1 MEGKEKNEKNDQE
14 DKQDARQLRKSFRTA
29 IAGLL
34 LLVLVAIGTT
44 YAWFSLSGRA
54 STYVT
59 PMGGTVSEGTTSL
72 LISTNSAGPFDKTC
86 DLVYAGSPD
95 ALKPVSTAD
104 LTNFYKV
111 TAQNKDGIAVLYSSA
126 TENVDTQT
134 LHGTVYLQC
143 LNAPCDVYFN
153 KEQLKLGTDAQALAA
168 MRFGMKITAKEGTKT
183 YIFKLDE
190 LSSTGSAQSTQT
202 VPGTSTVVSSVNSSG
217 QAEYVTD
224 PSVGLA
230 DYMANAG
237 SGDNDFTAGT
247 TRLVRLEKDEVASVE
262 YWLYLEGCDEQCINE
277 VQSKSSDIQLA
288 FAGVDVDQTSAGNQ

>member
-1 MEGKEKNEKNDQE
+1 MEKKEQNEKKSQD
-14 DKQDARQLRKSFRTA
+14 DKQSVRQLRHSFQTA

-34 LLVLVAIGTT
+34 VLILVAVGTT
-44 YAWFSLSGRA
+44 YAWFSLAGRA

-59 PMGGTVSEGTTSL
+59 PMGGTISEGSTSL
-72 LISTNSAGPFDKTC
+72 LIGTSAAGPFDKTC
-86 DLVYAGSPD
+86 DLVYVGSPD

-111 TAQNKDGIAVLYSSA
+111 TTQNKDGIAVLYSNA
-126 TENVDTQT
+126 NANVDTQT

-143 LNAPCDVYFN
+143 QNAACDVYFN
-153 KEQLKLGTDAQALAA
+153 KEQLKLGTDVQALAA

-190 LSSTGSAQSTQT
+190 FGATGSAQSAQT
-202 VPGTSTVVSSVNSSG
+202 VPGTSTVVSSINSSG
-217 QAEYVTD
+217 QAEYVAD
-224 PSVGLA
+224 PATGLA

-237 SGDNDFTAGT
+237 SGDDNFTAGT

-262 YWLYLEGCDEQCINE
+262 YWLYLEGCDKQCVNE
-277 VQSKSSDIQLA
+277 VQSRSSDIQLA
-288 FAGVDVDQTSAGNQ
+288 FAGVDADQTNAGN